1 MEKNGREK
9 KPRKNMNIFK
19 KNNLFVIIYRML
31 LINPVK
37 NVWMIV
43 FKFCM
48 KPNEINR
55 QRVIEEKSGS

>member
-1 MEKNGREK
+1 
-9 KPRKNMNIFK
+9 
-19 KNNLFVIIYRML
+19 ML

>member
-9 KPRKNMNIFK
+9 KPRKNMNILK